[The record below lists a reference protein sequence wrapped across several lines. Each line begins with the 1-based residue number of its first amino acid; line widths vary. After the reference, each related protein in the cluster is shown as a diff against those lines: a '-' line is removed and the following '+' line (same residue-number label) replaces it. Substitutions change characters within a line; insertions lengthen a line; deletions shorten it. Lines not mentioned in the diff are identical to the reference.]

1 MNVDQVGEVI
11 AIRQL
16 FVSGNPDH
24 RIVVKM
30 GKPTLWEAGPDY
42 VCCIQITGIADEK
55 VKYAVGVDAFQAI
68 ELATKL
74 IAIELRAIR
83 DQFEVRFARWEGD
96 DDGCGGFGFL
106 SAEEMVRDDRN
117 R

>member
-1 MNVDQVGEVI
+1 MHFDDVGDVI
-11 AIRQL
+11 ASREL
-16 FVSGNPDH
+16 FVTGDPSR

-30 GKPTLWEAGPDY
+30 GKPTLWNSGPDY
-42 VCCIQITGIADEK
+42 LCRIQILGIGDEE
-55 VKYAVGVDAFQAI
+55 VRFAAGVDAFQALD
-68 ELATKL
+68 LATKL

-83 DQFEVRFARWEGD
+83 HQFEVRFSRWED
-96 DDGCGGFGFL
+96 DDNGCGGFGYL

>member
-1 MNVDQVGEVI
+1 MNFDDVGEVI
-11 AIRQL
+11 ATREL
-16 FVSGNPDH
+16 FVVGDPGR

-30 GKPTLWEAGPDY
+30 GKPVLWDAGPDY
-42 VCCIQITGIADEK
+42 LCLIQISGIADEK
-55 VKYAVGVDAFQAI
+55 VKYAAGVDAFQAI

-83 DQFEVRFARWEGD
+83 EQLEVRFARWEND
-96 DDGCGGFGFL
+96 QNGCGGFGFL

>member
-1 MNVDQVGEVI
+1 MNFDDVGEVI
-11 AIRQL
+11 ATREL
-16 FVSGNPDH
+16 FVVRDPSR

-30 GKPTLWEAGPDY
+30 GKPILWDAGPDHLCL
-42 VCCIQITGIADEK
+42 VQVAGIADEN

-68 ELATKL
+68 GLAITS
-74 IAIELRAIR
+74 IATEFRAVR
-83 DQFEVRFARWEGD
+83 DQIEVRFARWEGD
-96 DDGCGGFGFL
+96 EGGCGGFGFL